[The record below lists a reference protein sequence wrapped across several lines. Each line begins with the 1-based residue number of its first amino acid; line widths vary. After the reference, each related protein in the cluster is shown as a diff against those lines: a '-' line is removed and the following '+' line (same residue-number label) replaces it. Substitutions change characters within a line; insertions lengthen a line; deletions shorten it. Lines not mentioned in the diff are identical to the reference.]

1 MGTQKNTLIFQK
13 EAYHEIR
20 VVKSLWFHNNFHIQ
34 ILFFIWVSVTAQVSS
49 HICRQ
54 IGQTWVNP
62 KIIN

>member
-34 ILFFIWVSVTAQVSS
+34 FYFSFGSLATYIDRLDKPGYIDKLLGFK
-49 HICRQ
+49 
-54 IGQTWVNP
+54 N
-62 KIIN
+62 